1 MNPTASEILGKYEI
15 IGWLSTSGIASL
27 LHARDTETGSVVVLK
42 ILHAYFAKEYEA
54 LRIFLEE
61 MEQVSH
67 LRHPNIVQVH
77 GVEHVGE
84 DTAIVTDYVSFPT
97 LKARKSQTM
106 PVGEV
111 IHILKQAAS
120 ALDFAQ
126 GKKILHRDI
135 RPSNVFYDGQS
146 GQAMLSDFGIVRLV
160 ESTHALVR
168 TTINTPL
175 PGYSAPE
182 QNQGLH
188 YNPYS
193 DVYSLAVLAYELL
206 TGSPPFDALTPHSV
220 LSRQLRYVPEAPSLL
235 VAGMPSAADDVILKA
250 LEPKPENR
258 FTTSTEFVESLVQ
271 AVGPELAQRPPVQ
284 SEAEAGEEA
293 VTRPESRLEQTTVV
307 APDVDMETAER
318 IFCPHCGTGNSASSR
333 RCSNCWGSLAAQP
346 VVSVEEEEKLLERY
360 WGQLRKRKRITWIAT
375 IAAVAAFAGWWAF
388 NLIEARPPLPG
399 PASSITAVSGSDE
412 WVTAQRGNFH
422 TGHVPGPA
430 FNPSGDVAW
439 QFEAEG
445 QILGSPAV
453 ADGLAFVG
461 TNDRRIVALDAES
474 GSVVWEYPLDIQPN
488 STPTVAGDLL
498 YWGLRDGRLLALD
511 YKTGDEVWVYK
522 TGAAIYGA
530 PTVVE
535 GVLYVG
541 SSDGGIYVLDA
552 LTGEERWKNIT
563 ENWVVASPS
572 VDQGILVFGGQD
584 RELYMFD
591 ANNGTLRHQV
601 DLGSGVDN
609 STTIVDGIAYVAT
622 RSGTVV
628 AFDYTQKSAAFQ
640 KAVWNWWFQL
650 WIWNVAPIPDPIPGL
665 QWARRLRETVVG
677 DMASDGT
684 RLFVNTTDGV
694 LRAFDLETGTTQWE
708 TEGLGTLYS
717 SPIVTGDTVVQ
728 ISTDGRVYGLNVSN
742 GEEKWRISVDGSVI
756 SSPVLAGNKLFVPT
770 IEGRLIAVQ

>member
-1 MNPTASEILGKYEI
+1 MNPTASELLGKYEI
-15 IGWLSTSGIASL
+15 IEWLSTSGIASIL
-27 LHARDTETGSVVVLK
+27 RARDTETGSVVVLK
-42 ILHAYFAKEYEA
+42 ILHAYFAKEHEA
-54 LRIFLEE
+54 LRIFLAE

-67 LRHPNIVQVH
+67 LRHPNIVPMH

-84 DTAIVTDYVSFPT
+84 DTAIVMDYVPYPT
-97 LKARKSQTM
+97 LKARKARTM

-111 IHILKQAAS
+111 IHILKQVAS

-126 GKKILHRDI
+126 EKKILHRDI
-135 RPSNVFYDGQS
+135 RPSNVFYDEKS

-193 DVYSLAVLAYELL
+193 DGYSLGVLAYELL
-206 TGSPPFDALTPHSV
+206 TGGPPFEALTPHSV
-220 LSRQLRYVPEAPSLL
+220 LSRQLRYVPVAPSSL
-235 VAGMPSAADDVILKA
+235 VEGIPPAADEVILKA

-258 FTTSTEFVESLVQ
+258 FATSTEFVESLVQ
-271 AVGPELAQRPPVQ
+271 AVGPELAQRPAVQ
-284 SEAEAGEEA
+284 SEAENGEEA
-293 VTRPESRLEQTTVV
+293 AALLEQTTVV
-307 APDVDMETAER
+307 APDVDVETAER
-318 IFCPHCGTGNSASSR
+318 IFCPNCGTGNAASAR
-333 RCSNCWGSLAAQP
+333 RCSNCWGSLVAQP
-346 VVSVEEEEKLLERY
+346 VVSVEEEEKLVERY
-360 WGQLRKRKRITWIAT
+360 WGQLRKRKRITWIA
-375 IAAVAAFAGWWAF
+375 IGAAVAMFMGWWVF
-388 NLIEARPPLPG
+388 NLIETRPPLPG
-399 PASSITAVSGSDE
+399 PAGSLTAVSGAGE

-422 TGHVPGPA
+422 TGYVPGPA
-430 FNPSGDVAW
+430 FDPSGEVAW
-439 QFEAEG
+439 QFQTEG
-445 QILGSPAV
+445 QILGAPAV
-453 ADGLAFVG
+453 VDGLVFVG
-461 TNDRRIVALDAES
+461 SNDRRIVALDEES
-474 GSVVWEYPLDIQPN
+474 GSVVWEHPLDIQPN
-488 STPTVAGDLL
+488 SVPTVAGDFL
-498 YWGLRDGRLLALD
+498 YWGLRDGRIIALD
-511 YKTGDEVWVYK
+511 YKTGDTVWTYK

-530 PTVVE
+530 PTVVD

-552 LTGEERWKNIT
+552 LTGEERWNKIT
-563 ENWVVASPS
+563 QNWVVSSPS

-584 RELYMFD
+584 GELYMFD

-609 STTIVDGIAYVAT
+609 STTIVDGIAYLAT
-622 RSGTVV
+622 RSGTLV
-628 AFDYTQKSAAFQ
+628 AFDYTQKSTAFQ
-640 KAVWNWWFQL
+640 KAVWSWWFQL

-677 DMASDGT
+677 DMATDGS
-684 RLFVNTTDGV
+684 RLFVNTTDGT
-694 LRAFDLETGTTQWE
+694 LRAIDLKKGTTDWE

-717 SPIVTGDTVVQ
+717 SPIVSGDTVVQ
-728 ISTDGRVYGLNVSN
+728 TSVDGAVYGLDISN

-756 SSPVLAGNKLFVPT
+756 SSPVLAGDKLFVPT

>member
-15 IGWLSTSGIASL
+15 IEWLSTSGIASI

-42 ILHAYFAKEYEA
+42 ILHAYFAKEHEA
-54 LRIFLEE
+54 MRIFLAE
-61 MEQVSH
+61 MEQASH
-67 LRHPNIVQVH
+67 LRHPNIVPMR

-84 DTAIVTDYVSFPT
+84 DTAIVMDYVPYRT
-97 LKARKSQTM
+97 LKARKAQTM

-111 IHILKQAAS
+111 IHILKQVAS

-126 GKKILHRDI
+126 AKKILHRDI
-135 RPSNVFYDGQS
+135 RPSNVFYDEKS
-146 GQAMLSDFGIVRLV
+146 GHVMLSDFGIVRLV

-168 TTINTPL
+168 TTINIPL

-206 TGSPPFDALTPHSV
+206 TGSPPFEALTPHSV
-220 LSRQLRYVPEAPSLL
+220 LSRQLRYEPEAPSRL
-235 VAGMPSAADDVILKA
+235 VEGIPPAADEVILKA

-258 FTTSTEFVESLVQ
+258 FATSTEFVESLAQ
-271 AVGPELAQRPPVQ
+271 AVGPELAQRPAVQ
-284 SEAEAGEEA
+284 SEAEDGEEA
-293 VTRPESRLEQTTVV
+293 VALLEQTTVV

-318 IFCPHCGTGNSASSR
+318 IFCPLCGTGNAASSR
-333 RCSNCWGSLAAQP
+333 RCSNCWGSLVAQP

-360 WGQLRKRKRITWIAT
+360 WGQLRKRKRITWIAISAT
-375 IAAVAAFAGWWAF
+375 VAVLAAWWVF
-388 NLIEARPPLPG
+388 NLIETRPPLPG
-399 PASSITAVSGSDE
+399 PAGSITAVSGADE

-422 TGHVPGPA
+422 TGYVPGPA
-430 FNPSGDVAW
+430 FDPSGEVAW
-439 QFEAEG
+439 QFQTEG
-445 QILGSPAV
+445 QILGAPAV
-453 ADGLAFVG
+453 VDGLVFVG
-461 TNDRRIVALDAES
+461 SNDRRIVALDEES
-474 GSVVWEYPLDIQPN
+474 GSVVWEHPLDIQPN
-488 STPTVAGDLL
+488 SVPTVAGDFL
-498 YWGLRDGRLLALD
+498 YWGLRDGRLIALD
-511 YKTGDEVWVYK
+511 YKTGDTVWTYK

-552 LTGEERWKNIT
+552 LTGEERWKKIT
-563 ENWVVASPS
+563 KNWVVASPS
-572 VDQGILVFGGQD
+572 VDQGVLVFGGQD
-584 RELYMFD
+584 GELYMFD

-622 RSGTVV
+622 RSGTLV
-628 AFDYTQKSAAFQ
+628 AFDYTQKSTAFQ
-640 KAVWNWWFQL
+640 KAVWSWWFQL

-677 DMASDGT
+677 DLATDGT

-694 LRAFDLETGTTQWE
+694 VRAIDLKKGTTDWE

-717 SPIVTGDTVVQ
+717 SPIITGDTVVQ
-728 ISTDGRVYGLNVSN
+728 TSVNGAVYGLDASN